1 MTIKTILANNK
12 PNNIC
17 SIDASTNSLAFAI
30 FTNSSLMS
38 FGKINFK
45 GTDVYSKVRDAVRKT
60 HSLFSHFNIDA
71 VVIEQTVY
79 LNSPKTML
87 DLTMIHGAI
96 ISGIGLRFNIPVKS
110 VPPIT
115 WQTNIGNGKLSAL
128 EKQKIRKDN
137 PDKSDS
143 WYKNFERDFRK
154 QKTIN
159 FVNTYY
165 DKNILDNDV
174 ADSIG
179 IGHYAIKNMSKL
191 F

>member
-1 MTIKTILANNK
+1 MTIKTILSSPK
-12 PNNIC
+12 PRTIC
-17 SIDASTNSLAFAI
+17 SIDASTNSLAFSI
-30 FTNSSLMS
+30 FTNGRLVS

-45 GTDVYSKVRDAVRKT
+45 GADVYSKVKDAVRKT
-60 HSLFSHFNIDA
+60 YSLFSHFNIDA

-87 DLTMIHGAI
+87 DLTMVHGAI
-96 ISGIGLRFNIPVKS
+96 ISGITLRFNVPVKS

-115 WQTNIGNGKLSAL
+115 WQTYINNGKLSII

-137 PDKSDS
+137 PGKSDS

-154 QKTIN
+154 QKTIA

-165 DKNILDNDV
+165 DQNILDNDV
-174 ADSIG
+174 ADSVG
-179 IGHYAIKNMSKL
+179 IGHYAIKNIAKL